1 MCGWENVSALGSV
14 HHGKAL
20 LVSAVLSRFILTCR
34 LPEVFLSLAQSGSAW
49 TSCEVPEFRCILAIA
64 HLSIRPWFHTWW
76 RCEQTRGRAMR
87 VIRNQGNL
95 VCKKKLEELGLLF
108 AWKGEGWGM
117 LTVFI
122 QVTAAA
128 AEGNKLLC
136 MSAGEMGENKEHKLQ
151 QDRFMRE
158 TWGVNFLTA
167 RIVKS

>member
-34 LPEVFLSLAQSGSAW
+34 LPEVFLSLAQSGSVW
-49 TSCEVPEFRCILAIA
+49 TSCEVPEFRCILATA

-76 RCEQTRGRAMR
+76 RCEQSRGRAWK
-87 VIRNQGNL
+87 V
-95 VCKKKLEELGLLF
+95 F